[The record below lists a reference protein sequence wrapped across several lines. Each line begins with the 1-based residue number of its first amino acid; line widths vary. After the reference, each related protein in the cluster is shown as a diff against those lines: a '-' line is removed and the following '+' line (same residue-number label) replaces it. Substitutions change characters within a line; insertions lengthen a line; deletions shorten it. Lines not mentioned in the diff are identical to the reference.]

1 MPSRPIAITV
11 SFILYRLSHP
21 MNASS
26 SVRSSRGSGSGR
38 TAPVFSGV
46 FAAEKEDWID
56 VNRRGALGDCTD
68 CVVVGLRLTVYD
80 VDGIALDVDD
90 TVLDVDD
97 GRVFEVG
104 VGVTRDAM
112 RLLDCV

>member
-1 MPSRPIAITV
+1 M
-11 SFILYRLSHP
+11 
-21 MNASS
+21 
-26 SVRSSRGSGSGR
+26 
-38 TAPVFSGV
+38 
-46 FAAEKEDWID
+46 
-56 VNRRGALGDCTD
+56 
-68 CVVVGLRLTVYD
+68 VVGLRLTVYD

-90 TVLDVDD
+90 TVLDVED

>member
-1 MPSRPIAITV
+1 M
-11 SFILYRLSHP
+11 
-21 MNASS
+21 
-26 SVRSSRGSGSGR
+26 
-38 TAPVFSGV
+38 PVFSGV
-46 FAAEKEDWID
+46 FAVEKEDWID

-80 VDGIALDVDD
+80 VDDIVLDVDD
-90 TVLDVDD
+90 TVLDVD
-97 GRVFEVG
+97 GRVFE

>member
-1 MPSRPIAITV
+1 ML
-11 SFILYRLSHP
+11 SFIP
-21 MNASS
+21 SS
-26 SVRSSRGSGSGR
+26 NCNISLFRSSDS
-38 TAPVFSGV
+38 T
-46 FAAEKEDWID
+46 
-56 VNRRGALGDCTD
+56 LGDCTD
-68 CVVVGLRLTVYD
+68 CVVVGLRITVYD

-90 TVLDVDD
+90 TVLDVED